1 MAAFGWPSN
10 SIKKTAH
17 RLSLCPR
24 IWHLTVFIKRYLQQ
38 RFEVFRNIAFFKSFC
53 CTNVWCRIL
62 TMIPSIHLDLPEKS
76 FDSDSTYH
84 QVRNIRSKKS
94 PCIDFEISHVFMCQ
108 LSTHIKFSKLGQNKV
123 KSALLAAHPQKV
135 ACILL
140 LSCLDNQSPFL
151 PFL

>member
-1 MAAFGWPSN
+1 MRN
-10 SIKKTAH
+10 SPWFPCLCLEFAIGGQYKNHDGNLGLPYDKKNFRGFSGKWKMTFWQPIKSKTCQNAPNFANLN
-17 RLSLCPR
+17 R
-24 IWHLTVFIKRYLQQ
+24 
-38 RFEVFRNIAFFKSFC
+38 
-53 CTNVWCRIL
+53 
-62 TMIPSIHLDLPEKS
+62 
-76 FDSDSTYH
+76 YH

-140 LSCLDNQSPFL
+140 LSCLNNQSPFL
-151 PFL
+151 PFLRPYIPCM